1 MAVNQMFD
9 APVIRRLEGMFQS
22 APVVELA
29 PSDRVLVLS
38 DLHMG
43 DGSPSDGFRRTSGLL
58 SSVLERYYYDNGFD
72 LILNGDVEDLLRA
85 PYERIREAWK
95 GIYSVFD
102 LFTDGTSLKKIFG
115 NHDIWHLWI
124 SVRDM
129 LYDHYEALRLRTSE
143 GTLFLY
149 HGHQASRFVERMYP
163 LQEFMLNRVA
173 NPVRIKNPSLKLDRD
188 DVRTKE
194 RRIMAHSAMRGVLS
208 LVAHTHRPS
217 FGGLF
222 GGMYNS
228 GCSTGRKGITALEI
242 EDGRL
247 SLVHWWDRNI
257 LGRHVAPAMIDS
269 MDLGGADCYR
279 VVLDSAPLKDLFR
292 VVRA

>member
-1 MAVNQMFD
+1 MFD
-9 APVIRRLEGMFQS
+9 GPVIKRLDRMFDG
-22 APVVELA
+22 APIIDLSS
-29 PSDRVLVLS
+29 SDRMLVLS

-43 DGSPSDGFRRTSGLL
+43 DGSSCDGFRRTSRLL
-58 SSVLERYYYDNGFD
+58 SSVLERYYYENGFD
-72 LILNGDVEDLLRA
+72 LVLNGDVEDLLRA

-95 GIYSVFD
+95 DIYSVFD
-102 LFTDGTSLKKIFG
+102 LFMDGTSLKKIFG

-124 SVRDM
+124 SVQDM
-129 LYDHYEALRLRTSE
+129 LYDHYEALRLRMEE
-143 GTLFLY
+143 GVLFLY

-163 LQEFMLNRVA
+163 LQEFMFNRVA
-173 NPVRIKNPSLKLDRD
+173 NSVRIKNPSLKLFRD

-194 RRIMAHSAMRGVLS
+194 RRIMEHCAKRGVLS

-222 GGMYNS
+222 DGMYNS
-228 GCSTGRKGITALEI
+228 GCSTGKRGITALEI
-242 EDGRL
+242 EGGRL

-257 LGRHVAPAMIDS
+257 LGRHIAHAMIDS
-269 MDLGGADCYR
+269 MELGGADCYR

-292 VVRA
+292 AVRA